1 MATHGTDRRID
12 GSQEGDQML
21 LAPCPSDCRKAT
33 WHPRGEGVS
42 TLCVI
47 FLMHV
52 PPQTWMSMPICSWD
66 SPCKTS
72 FLPLAML
79 ALGQRLEALVVC
91 SSSPGPNLPYHWALS
106 LLHTIC
112 WHVQWKISISEK
124 AVPLSNTPHQVMS
137 TSGCLSTMALDETEL
152 WGRTAVAFAQR

>member
-1 MATHGTDRRID
+1 MALTGASTGVKRGTKCCSPLVLQTVGRLHGTL
-12 GSQEGDQML
+12 EGREFQ
-21 LAPCPSDCRKAT
+21 
-33 WHPRGEGVS
+33 
-42 TLCVI
+42 LCVWS
-47 FLMHV
+47 FLC
-52 PPQTWMSMPICSWD
+52 MSRLRLECQCICSWD

-152 WGRTAVAFAQR
+152 WGRSAVAFAQR